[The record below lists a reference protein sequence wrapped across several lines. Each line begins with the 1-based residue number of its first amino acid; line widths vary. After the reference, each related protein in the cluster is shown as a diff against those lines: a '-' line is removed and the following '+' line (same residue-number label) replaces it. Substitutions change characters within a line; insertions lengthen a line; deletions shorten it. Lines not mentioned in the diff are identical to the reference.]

1 MNDNGLCGLNR
12 SGHGTYSAE
21 GINKLCEGLKGSI
34 LASLRCAETPNLS
47 SHVPSL
53 LHVFPCFSVSSSI
66 PVLVPP
72 MRVPSHSCHA
82 PWRRSI
88 GFNNITGEA
97 AENLAK
103 TVLEHKTLTSFC
115 GIPLVALRGDN
126 ITELNLNDKGIG
138 MAGAIVLSKL
148 LPSAEALTSLR

>member
-1 MNDNGLCGLNR
+1 MHL
-12 SGHGTYSAE
+12 TP
-21 GINKLCEGLKGSI
+21 I
-34 LASLRCAETPNLS
+34 L
-47 SHVPSL
+47 H
-53 LHVFPCFSVSSSI
+53 SV
-66 PVLVPP
+66 
-72 MRVPSHSCHA
+72 
-82 PWRRSI
+82 